1 MVGGAGG
8 GVGGGVGGGAP
19 GGLELK
25 PAGVVVRGTVSQQSG
40 GEGMV
45 GGLGGGLVG
54 DVGKGGHDN
63 LVQISH
69 RLS

>member
-8 GVGGGVGGGAP
+8 GVGVP

-25 PAGVVVRGTVSQQSG
+25 PAGVVVRGTVSQQSE
-40 GEGMV
+40 GEGVV